1 MTRLTRA
8 PTFALS
14 LFALTAFALPAAAT
28 PAPPVVLKPK
38 VTVSTAQ
45 VRLGDVFLNAGQH
58 AEAKVTA
65 SPEPGQSVVLDART
79 LLRLARG
86 YALDWQP
93 EKPGDAVVVEREG
106 VVLDRRLIEQRIV
119 DALAERGLDPT
130 GLAVSV
136 AEPSP
141 PVIVSPAAG
150 LAVERLSYRPPARR
164 FAAVLTVNVDDQV
177 VRRINVAGDIA
188 RSASIPVLDQGLKRG
203 EVIAASNVRWVEV
216 DENRLPG
223 STVLLPGRVI
233 GLAARRDMRPGVP
246 ILVNDLTRAV
256 VVEKDSLVTMQL
268 STPGMHLTARGRALQ
283 DGGEGE
289 VIRVVNL
296 QSKMTVEGVVTGP
309 GVVAVGPQPASK

>member
-1 MTRLTRA
+1 MTRLTC
-8 PTFALS
+8 
-14 LFALTAFALPAAAT
+14 ALTLALAVFALPVAAT

-38 VTVSTAQ
+38 VTVNAPQ
-45 VRLGDVFLNAGQH
+45 VRLGDLFLNAGQH
-58 AEAKVTA
+58 AEAEVTA
-65 SPEPGQSVVLDART
+65 SPEPGQSVILDART

-86 YALDWQP
+86 YALNWQP
-93 EKPGDAVVVEREG
+93 EKPSDAVVVEREG

-130 GLAVSV
+130 GLDVSV
-136 AEPSP
+136 AEQSP

-164 FAAVLTVNVDDQV
+164 FAAILTVSVDDQV
-177 VRRINVAGDIA
+177 VRRINVVGDIA

-203 EVIAASNVRWVEV
+203 DVIAASNVRWVEV

-246 ILVNDLTRAV
+246 ILVNDLTRAI

-289 VIRVVNL
+289 VIRIVNL

-309 GVVAVGPQPASK
+309 GVVVVGPQPASKK